1 MHFAT
6 QGTGQQHAL
15 AFLVTLE
22 IHMLLAGQNVLSTQ
36 NVLLLK
42 HAGTTNVQIHAQ
54 VYAEPMQSAE
64 SLTTL
69 QHVHVTKDL

>member
-1 MHFAT
+1 
-6 QGTGQQHAL
+6 
-15 AFLVTLE
+15 
-22 IHMLLAGQNVLSTQ
+22 MLLADQNVLSTQ